1 MRAYVINMPRSTYRR
16 EAMDTMLT
24 GMGIDHE
31 FVTAVDGREMSEEE
45 FLASV
50 QDANEF
56 TRSQAGC
63 ALSHIKAYQRILE
76 GEDEFGIVFEDDI
89 LITEPNFKQLL
100 QELTPKLDK
109 NKITQLTY
117 YWCREGFLDL
127 SPKANGTLKAGKHE
141 YQLCEPNEV
150 HGIGRAAAYIISK
163 ELCKRMV
170 DFNMPLYAQADSW
183 VVFHQKKAIGGV
195 DCVYPMP
202 VTENDQFGSEIG
214 YTRSKTEQ
222 FLKDMVTKAVN
233 ANIPIITPMIKKKRQ
248 RFAQNY
254 KNIRL
259 NKQ

>member
-127 SPKANGTLKAGKHE
+127 LPKANGTLKAGKHE
-141 YQLCEPNEV
+141 YQLCEPKEV

-163 ELCKRMV
+163 ELCKRMI

-183 VVFHQKKAIGGV
+183 VVFHQKEAIGGV